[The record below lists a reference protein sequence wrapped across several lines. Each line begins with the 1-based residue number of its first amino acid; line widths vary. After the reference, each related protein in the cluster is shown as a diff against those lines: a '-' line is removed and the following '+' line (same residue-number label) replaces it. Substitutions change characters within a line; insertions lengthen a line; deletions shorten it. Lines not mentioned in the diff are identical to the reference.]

1 MRVRNRRV
9 AQSVAAAAGGD
20 PRLGRLAEWG
30 RRLAGLGVA
39 PGASGNLSCRTESG
53 FLITRTGAELGG
65 IVPDDW
71 VEVVGL
77 SRSDKGT
84 LTVSYRGAHEP
95 SRDAFVHGTVYDRQP
110 GAAAIFHLHD
120 RLVLERGAGLPITE
134 RFYPAGTVESVEEI
148 ERLLRRRPAAHYF
161 LLAGHGVVAWE
172 ATVDATGALIEAEH
186 EAARRRHG

>member
-1 MRVRNRRV
+1 MKVRSRRV
-9 AQSVAAAAGGD
+9 AERVDAAAGDD

-30 RRLAGLGVA
+30 RRLAAQGVA
-39 PGASGNLSCRTESG
+39 PGASGNLSCRTDSG
-53 FLITRTGAELGG
+53 FLITRTGAELGRIDPG
-65 IVPDDW
+65 DW

-84 LTVSYRGAHEP
+84 LTVSYRGAHQP
-95 SRDAFVHGTVYDRQP
+95 SRDAFVHGTVYGRQP

-120 RLVLERGAGLPITE
+120 RVALEEGAGLPITE

-161 LLAGHGVVAWE
+161 LLVDHGVVAWGT
-172 ATVDATGALIEAEH
+172 TVDETGALIEAEH
-186 EAARRRHG
+186 QAARRRHG